1 MVSMHTLRRS
11 LIGVVAV
18 ALVSGGVGVTL
29 AEGEGQLDQLIR
41 DYLGSR
47 GAEVQLAPPAQLA
60 RRYAIDLTGVVP
72 SPADIGLNMA
82 KSPAEMFDYFRQ
94 RGQMP
99 HTGNETAYVWINLL
113 HDADHF
119 LFSNSNQFSQP
130 GHIREFRDQLRRV
143 YADGWSFREFTR
155 WALESQMFLN
165 RFPSGADRA
174 NAAFFLFLG
183 RDSFSSEVPVGNMW
197 NGYALRNP
205 GIPAS
210 QAETNPDYH
219 VYDYDDTR
227 CTSGDVDCSARF
239 WSGEGS
245 TPSVAIDMMLAS
257 PLFAE
262 ATVDRY
268 WLRFMGTDLPGVDFP
283 DLRRTLAQ
291 GFVSNG
297 YDVNWLI
304 KEITTSAAYVQEM
317 MFR

>member
-1 MVSMHTLRRS
+1 MVHPRSLRRP
-11 LIGVVAV
+11 LIGLAAVLLVVAG
-18 ALVSGGVGVTL
+18 AGVTL

-47 GAEVQLAPPAQLA
+47 DAKVQLAPPSQLA
-60 RRYAIDLTGVVP
+60 RRYSIDLTGVVP
-72 SPADIGLNMA
+72 SPADVGLMMN
-82 KSPAEMFDYFRQ
+82 KSPGEMFDYFQ
-94 RGQMP
+94 QKGQLP

-130 GHIREFRDQLRRV
+130 DHIRAFRDQLRRV

-183 RDSFSSEVPVGNMW
+183 RDSFASEVPVGDVW
-197 NGYALRNP
+197 NVYTLRNDN
-205 GIPAS
+205 IPAS
-210 QAETNPDYH
+210 QSETNPDYH
-219 VYDYDDTR
+219 VYELDEAR
-227 CTSGDVDCSARF
+227 CTSGEVECTAPF
-239 WSGEGS
+239 WSGEVS
-245 TPSVAIDMMLAS
+245 TLTEAVDMMLAS
-257 PLFAE
+257 PMFAE

-268 WLRFMGTDLPGVDFP
+268 WYRYMGSDLPGIDFP

-291 GFVSNG
+291 GFVANG

-304 KEITTSAAYVQEM
+304 KEIATSAAYTQEM